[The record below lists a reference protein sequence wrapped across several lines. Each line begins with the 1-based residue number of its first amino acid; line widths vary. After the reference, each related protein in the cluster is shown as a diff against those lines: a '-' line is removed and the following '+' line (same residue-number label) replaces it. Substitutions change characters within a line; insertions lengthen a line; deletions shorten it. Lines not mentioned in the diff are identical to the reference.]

1 MVERKLA
8 ANLGTLFTHLPIER
22 RFDAAASAGFTAVE
36 LGDPYV
42 LPAVRYQQLLASA
55 GVRQVLINS
64 PAGPPGSR
72 AAQGWGCLPAHVTE
86 FRESMNRALEYAA
99 ELDCPAIHVRSGLVP
114 PGAART
120 AALDQF
126 MENVLWALDR
136 AVTSGVVLTVE
147 ALNPNDVPR
156 YLFATCEQVAAV
168 VAMIGRPGIG
178 VQLDVYHC
186 HQVGDDVASV
196 VSELKDV
203 IAHVQIAD
211 APGRAEPG
219 TGEVDFTRFFASLD
233 ENGYQ
238 GWIGC
243 EYYPLGSP
251 EEGLAWRTRY

>member
-1 MVERKLA
+1 
-8 ANLGTLFTHLPIER
+8 
-22 RFDAAASAGFTAVE
+22 
-36 LGDPYV
+36 
-42 LPAVRYQQLLASA
+42 
-55 GVRQVLINS
+55 
-64 PAGPPGSR
+64 
-72 AAQGWGCLPAHVTE
+72 
-86 FRESMNRALEYAA
+86 
-99 ELDCPAIHVRSGLVP
+99 
-114 PGAART
+114 
-120 AALDQF
+120 
-126 MENVLWALDR
+126 
-136 AVTSGVVLTVE
+136 VTSGVVLTVE